1 MTARTVLLFTGI
13 LSTGL
18 MAGLFFGWAVS
29 VIPGTSRIPDR
40 TYIDTMQSINRAIVN
55 PVFVLFFMGTPVVL
69 GAGAIAHFRAGDS
82 RRGWLMIAA
91 ASTYVVGVLGVTVGR
106 NIPLNETLDAFDL
119 DTASAEAISAQR
131 GDYER
136 LWNRWHNVRTAGSTA
151 ALSLAA
157 LSALTTAQAD

>member
-1 MTARTVLLFTGI
+1 MTARTVLLFAGI

-29 VIPGTSRIPDR
+29 VIPGTSRIPDLS
-40 TYIDTMQSINRAIVN
+40 YVATMQSINRAIVN
-55 PVFVLFFMGTPVVL
+55 PLFVLFFIGTPVVL
-69 GAGAIAHFRAGDS
+69 GAGAIAQFRAGDS

-91 ASTYVVGVLGVTVGR
+91 ATTYVVGVLGVTFGG
-106 NIPLNETLDAFDL
+106 NIPLNDTLDAFDL

-131 GDYER
+131 SDYETR
-136 LWNRWHNVRTAGSTA
+136 WNRWHNVRTAGSVA

-157 LSALTTAQAD
+157 LTALTTAQAD